1 VNGDLLEAK
10 TRSAELKDVR
20 TDDFA
25 RFLEY
30 AYRRDYTV
38 PGWEKDFSAHAM
50 SDDNLPM
57 VCEPSASQQNVERVR
72 TDQVIGGTQATSE
85 AAVDLAR
92 QLAEEAVAEFECR
105 TNNTWTEWTPG
116 SKKAKAK
123 IKVKRNNTTLRS
135 KFQGRRYL
143 EGHTPISDLEKGF
156 QPKSNSSADQDF
168 TPVFLAHARL
178 YTFAE
183 MRLIDQLKSLALHKL
198 HKTLMDFK
206 LYNQRVGDI
215 VELARYAYD
224 SGPDRSKAGDL
235 DDLRQLVVEYIAYQ
249 VDIIGK
255 HKAFRSLLEEG
266 GEFVSDFW
274 DIVTMYL
281 L

>member
-1 VNGDLLEAK
+1 MNGDLLEAK
-10 TRSAELKDVR
+10 IRSAELKDVR

-92 QLAEEAVAEFECR
+92 QLAEEAVAEVER
-105 TNNTWTEWTPG
+105 RINNPWTVWTSG

-123 IKVKRNNTTLRS
+123 IKIKRNNITLRS

-143 EGHTPISDLEKGF
+143 EGDTPISDLEKGF
-156 QPKSNSSADQDF
+156 QPKSNTSADQDF

-178 YTFAE
+178 YSFAE
-183 MRLIDQLKSLALHKL
+183 MRLTDQLKNLSLHKL

-235 DDLRQLVVEYIAYQ
+235 DDLRQLVVEYIVSE

-255 HKAFRSLLEEG
+255 HKAFRTLLEEG

-274 DIVTMYL
+274 DIVTIYL